1 MNQKSLFPAIDVENK
16 HTLFIIGNGF
26 DLAHW
31 IKSQYS
37 DYAKWVR
44 QRSNYR
50 LVQMMEIFFSNN
62 RDFWGDIE
70 KALGE
75 YDEEEIVDW
84 CSPDEGIDYDHPTRS
99 VAAIEDGPDWLFK
112 PILDEFLEAFNQWV
126 ESIDMNDAKAK
137 FDLPAESRYLS
148 FNYTETL
155 EKIYS
160 IPQENILHIH
170 GSRLKH
176 DNYIIGHN
184 QPRDPNDAYEDE
196 VELLFK
202 QDTWSKV
209 IAWMNELVKDTDGI
223 IKDNRAFFNLLDD
236 ITKVVV
242 IGHSFYPVDYPY
254 MIEVVQQTGTNV
266 PWTISYHT
274 QNDEERI
281 TDFIART
288 GLQNYRMFEL

>member
-1 MNQKSLFPAIDVENK
+1 
-16 HTLFIIGNGF
+16 
-26 DLAHW
+26 
-31 IKSQYS
+31 
-37 DYAKWVR
+37 
-44 QRSNYR
+44 
-50 LVQMMEIFFSNN
+50 MMEIFFSNN

-70 KALGE
+70 KTLGE

-126 ESIDMNDAKAK
+126 ENIDMNDAKAM
-137 FDLPAESRYLS
+137 FDLPAESHYLS

-155 EKIYS
+155 ETIYS

-176 DNYIIGHN
+176 DDYIIGHN

-196 VELLFK
+196 AELLFK

-209 IAWMNELVKDTDGI
+209 IVWMNELVKDTDGI

-236 ITKVVV
+236 ITKVIV

-266 PWTISYHT
+266 PWAISYHT
-274 QNDEERI
+274 KNDKERI

-288 GLQNYRMFEL
+288 GLQNYRLFEL

>member
-26 DLAHW
+26 DITHE

-37 DYAKWVR
+37 DFAEWVR
-44 QRSNYR
+44 QQGHNR
-50 LVQMMEIFFSNN
+50 LEQLMETFFSNY

-70 KALGE
+70 RALGE
-75 YDEEEIVDW
+75 YDEEDIVDW

-112 PILDEFLEAFNQWV
+112 PILDEFLETFNQWV
-126 ESIDMNDAKAK
+126 ESIDVNEAKAK
-137 FDLPAESRYLS
+137 FDLPAESRYLT

-155 EKIYS
+155 EKVYN
-160 IPQENILHIH
+160 IPQKNILHIH

-196 VELLFK
+196 TELVFK

-209 IAWMNELVKDTDGI
+209 IAWKNELVKDTDGI
-223 IKDNRAFFNLLDD
+223 IKDNQAFFNSLGD

-242 IGHSFYPVDYPY
+242 IGHSFCPVDYPY

-274 QNDEERI
+274 KNDEKRI
-281 TDFIART
+281 TDFIAHT
-288 GLQNYRMFEL
+288 GLQNCRIFKL

>member
-1 MNQKSLFPAIDVENK
+1 MNQESLFPTIDVENK

-26 DLAHW
+26 DIAHRL
-31 IKSQYS
+31 KTQYC
-37 DYAKWVR
+37 DFEEWLRQQGNDHLVR
-44 QRSNYR
+44 
-50 LVQMMEIFFSNN
+50 MIETFFSNY

-84 CSPDEGIDYDHPTRS
+84 CSPDEGIDYEHPTRS

-126 ESIDMNDAKAK
+126 ESIDINEAIVM
-137 FDLPAESRYLS
+137 FSLPAESHYLT

-155 EKIYS
+155 EKLYG

-176 DNYIIGHN
+176 DDYIIGHN
-184 QPRDPNDAYEDE
+184 QKRDPNDAYEDE
-196 VELLFK
+196 TELLFK

-209 IAWMNELVKDTDGI
+209 IAWMNELVKDTNGI
-223 IKDNRAFFNLLDD
+223 IKHNQAFFNSLGD

-254 MIEVVQQTGTNV
+254 MIEVVQQTGTTV
-266 PWTISYHT
+266 LWTISYHT
-274 QNDEERI
+274 QNDIERPLHNKAVYYVTYPI
-281 TDFIART
+281 V
-288 GLQNYRMFEL
+288 Y

>member
-1 MNQKSLFPAIDVENK
+1 M
-16 HTLFIIGNGF
+16 
-26 DLAHW
+26 
-31 IKSQYS
+31 
-37 DYAKWVR
+37 
-44 QRSNYR
+44 
-50 LVQMMEIFFSNN
+50 
-62 RDFWGDIE
+62 
-70 KALGE
+70 
-75 YDEEEIVDW
+75 
-84 CSPDEGIDYDHPTRS
+84 
-99 VAAIEDGPDWLFK
+99 
-112 PILDEFLEAFNQWV
+112 
-126 ESIDMNDAKAK
+126 
-137 FDLPAESRYLS
+137 
-148 FNYTETL
+148 
-155 EKIYS
+155 
-160 IPQENILHIH
+160 
-170 GSRLKH
+170 
-176 DNYIIGHN
+176 
-184 QPRDPNDAYEDE
+184 
-196 VELLFK
+196 ELLFK